1 MAVRVYIQR
10 ELPNLMKLLN
20 PLLSLPAAI
29 FVALLVNVVP
39 VSAQLI
45 AYDDAGNY
53 LVNANWTNGA
63 NQGFGFTP
71 WAIITNGPNAQG
83 TYVGTPSGYAI
94 NSVTNVLGT
103 NYTCAWGVYANG
115 LTDANES
122 TAYRGFAS
130 SLGTNTFKLQWG
142 SRGAGST
149 TTTNIGTVH
158 GWCGFS
164 LRNGNNTN
172 SPYNFSTPDNTAR
185 LFIYFLD
192 GAAPSTIYFWD
203 GNGVQS
209 VPGTSFSDLGRTTIT
224 NAIEAE
230 ITPAADGVSYHMV
243 LKDCVQNRTIFTTN
257 SVFLGSGTIDSA
269 ALFCYE
275 TTGDQIYNRMQIVAS
290 TNIAPTF
297 ANVLPPNGS
306 VYLGAATNNLSF
318 EIDSFN
324 STVSSSTVKTYLNGT
339 LLAGTIFNS
348 ASPTN
353 QLLATNNTALN
364 PDTFYNYSIVAQ
376 DGNGN
381 VVSNT
386 FTFNTFLSSDI
397 YIDAYD
403 YNYNQ
408 GQFINNNTPNN
419 GYVNLAGS
427 NSIDYLIAD
436 LTGTN
441 NTAGYRPLDLV
452 EILPLP
458 TDATGDPVDH
468 ANLRANS
475 FTAYNIGFTDTG
487 NWENY
492 TRNYPT
498 TNYSIYARVAST
510 TGGQFEIEKLANAS
524 ATTTNQPL
532 AAIGRV
538 NFLNTGGSK
547 VYSGQLAPVAD
558 VYGNTVVMPLSGNA
572 TLRETS
578 LASRIYN
585 LEYFVAVAVT
595 NGGTLRPYIATG
607 SPSPNTAGVSLTT
620 PITFT
625 IANRTTIAQ
634 TNAVQLI
641 LNGTNISSR
650 LVLSSNLAGVAASW
664 TPTNNL
670 PTSYTNLVTVIFT
683 DNTGTS
689 VTNSW
694 NFYTGTTGGVLGSG
708 LWSGAGG
715 TNDMFWAD
723 GINWTGGTPGPGFNA
738 VFANPGSTIALAT
751 NNIVATNVTIQG
763 LFYDTNSVG
772 FHTTWIQDG
781 VTLLV
786 TNGSTGGAASL
797 LQVGG
802 TTGGDT
808 VFNHPSTNTITGMNG
823 TLLVAGNDPRIS
835 PNTNNFNFQ
844 VRQCASPAVP
854 NVVTL
859 DMSGLGTLIATVG
872 KFYVA
877 QGGAG
882 FAQSNVTGCVY
893 LARTNVIACL
903 RPNAGEFEVGDSS
916 GGIFTL
922 PGSTLNFG
930 ITNTVYADT
939 IRLGKQKATNNIIR
953 FNPAF
958 TNGIIPSLVMRGGT
972 NGVTSRVFNLT
983 IGDADTETTVPNFVQ
998 ANFDLSGG
1006 KLDALV
1012 GNLVLGR
1019 GETSASDTGFAQGT
1033 FTFTAGTLDVTNVQA
1048 GVQRAVNTATA
1059 SGTININGTATLV
1072 STNIMLALTNVGATA
1087 SLVTG
1092 TLNANGGTVRGSIY
1106 AGGGTSKVNI
1116 IGGTLIVSN
1125 TAGTTAFPLTSVNL
1139 SGASLHLK
1147 ADGNATV
1154 AVVNATGVSAVS
1166 TVITV
1171 DSVANVTGPK
1181 TIHLIS
1187 YTGSDPFAGLSL
1199 APMPS
1204 GYSGSLADNAGSV
1217 DLNVNVVAISV
1228 PPTIQNIK
1236 ISGSQ
1241 LILTGTNNAGAG
1253 GTYSVLTTTNLLV
1266 PLTNW
1271 MVLTSG
1277 SFDGNG
1283 NFWVT
1288 NTTATNGQSFYTLRV
1303 P

>member
-1 MAVRVYIQR
+1 
-10 ELPNLMKLLN
+10 MKLIK
-20 PLLSLPAAI
+20 PLPLFSLTTAVI
-29 FVALLVNVVP
+29 VALFAMAAP
-39 VSAQLI
+39 VSAQLV

-53 LVNANWTNGA
+53 LLNANWTNGA
-63 NQGFGFTP
+63 NGGFGFTP
-71 WAIITNGPNAQG
+71 WAIETNGPNAQG
-83 TYVGTPSGYAI
+83 TYVGTPSGYVI
-94 NSVTNVLGT
+94 NSVTNVTGT
-103 NYTCAWGVYANG
+103 NYTSAWGLYANG
-115 LTDANES
+115 LTDVNES

-142 SRGAGST
+142 SRGAGAT
-149 TTTNIGTVH
+149 ATTNSGTVH

-172 SPYNFSTPDNTAR
+172 APYNFNSPDGSAVFF
-185 LFIYFLD
+185 LYFLD
-192 GAAPSTIYFWD
+192 GAPVATIYFWD
-203 GNGVQS
+203 GHGVQS

-230 ITPAADGVSYHMV
+230 ITPAADGVSYHLV

-257 SVFLGSGTIDSA
+257 STFISSGTVDSA

-275 TTGDQIYNRMQIVAS
+275 TTGDQIYNRMQIAAS
-290 TNIAPTF
+290 TNIAPTIV
-297 ANVLPPNGS
+297 NVMPTSGGI
-306 VYLGAATNNLSF
+306 YLDPTTNNLSF

-324 STVSSSTVKTYLNGT
+324 STVLSSTVKVYLNGA
-339 LLAGTIFNS
+339 LQAGTIFNS

-353 QLLATNNTALN
+353 QLLGTNNATLN
-364 PDTFYNYSIVAQ
+364 ANTFYNYSIVAQ
-376 DGNGN
+376 DANGN
-381 VVSNT
+381 VVSNN
-386 FTFNTFLSSDI
+386 FTFNTFTTNDV

-408 GQFINNNTPNN
+408 GLFINSNTP
-419 GYVNLAGS
+419 VNAYAGLAGS
-427 NSIDYLIAD
+427 NSIDYSIAD

-452 EILPLP
+452 EILTLP
-458 TDATGDPVDH
+458 TDATGDPLDH
-468 ANLRANS
+468 DNLRGNG

-498 TNYSIYARVAST
+498 TNYSIYARAAST
-510 TGGQFEIEKLANAS
+510 TGGQFEIEKLANAT

-532 AAIGRV
+532 AALGRV
-538 NFLNTGGSK
+538 TFSNTGGSK
-547 VYSGQLAPVAD
+547 VYSGQLAPLTD
-558 VYGNTVVMPLSGNA
+558 VFGNTVVMPLSGNA
-572 TLRETS
+572 TLRETA

-585 LEYFVAVAVT
+585 LEYFVAVSVT

-607 SPSPNTAGVSLTT
+607 SPGPNSAGVSLTS
-620 PITFT
+620 PITFNL
-625 IANRTTIAQ
+625 ANRTTIAQ

-670 PTSYTNLVTVIFT
+670 PTSYTNLVTIIFT

-694 NFYTGTTGGVLGSG
+694 NFYTGTTGGVLGNG

-723 GINWTGGTPGPGFNA
+723 GINWTGGTPAPGFNA
-738 VFANPGSTIALAT
+738 VFANPGATTTLAT
-751 NNIVATNVTIQG
+751 NNIVATNVTVQG

-781 VTLLV
+781 VTLIV
-786 TNGSTGGAASL
+786 SNNTTGGATAIV
-797 LQVGG
+797 QAGG
-802 TTGGDT
+802 TTTSDT
-808 VFNHPSTNTITGMNG
+808 VFNHPATNTITGMNG
-823 TLLVAGNDPRIS
+823 TLLVVGNDPRIS
-835 PNTNNFNFQ
+835 PNTNNLNFQ
-844 VRQCASPAVP
+844 VRQSAFPAAP

-859 DMSGLGTLIATVG
+859 DMSGLGTLIATLG

-877 QGGAG
+877 QGGSG

-903 RPNAGEFEVGDSS
+903 RPNAGQFEVGDSS
-916 GGIFTL
+916 GGLATL

-983 IGDADTETTVPNFVQ
+983 IGDADTETTFPDFVQ
-998 ANFDLSGG
+998 ASVDLTGG
-1006 KLDALV
+1006 KLDALI

-1059 SGTININGTATLV
+1059 SGTLNVNGTATLV
-1072 STNIMLALTNVGATA
+1072 SSNIILAVTNAGSTA
-1087 SLVTG
+1087 SFVTG
-1092 TLNANGGTVRGSIY
+1092 TLNATNGTVRGSIY
-1106 AGGGTSKVNI
+1106 AGGGTSTVNI

-1125 TAGTTAFPLTSVNL
+1125 TAGTTALPLTAVNL
-1139 SGASLHLK
+1139 SSASLHLK

-1154 AVVNATGVSAVS
+1154 AVVNAVGVSAGS
-1166 TVITV
+1166 TMITV

-1187 YTGSDPFAGLSL
+1187 YTGSDPFAGLAL
-1199 APMPS
+1199 APLPS
-1204 GYSGSLADNAGSV
+1204 GYTGSLADDAGVV
-1217 DLNVNVVAISV
+1217 DLNINVAVSV
-1228 PPTIQNIK
+1228 PPTIQTIK
-1236 ISGSQ
+1236 FSGGQ
-1241 LILTGTNNAGAG
+1241 LIITGTNNVGAG
-1253 GTYSVLTTTNLLV
+1253 GTYSVLTTTNLTV
-1266 PLTNW
+1266 AITNW
-1271 MVLTSG
+1271 TVFSSG
-1277 SFDGNG
+1277 SFDGSG
-1283 NFWVT
+1283 NFSVT
-1288 NTTATNGQSFYTLRV
+1288 NASATNNPSFYMLRV

>member
-1 MAVRVYIQR
+1 
-10 ELPNLMKLLN
+10 
-20 PLLSLPAAI
+20 LPAAI
-29 FVALLVNVVP
+29 FVALLANAIP
-39 VSAQLI
+39 VSAQLV

-53 LVNANWTNGA
+53 LINANWTNGA
-63 NQGFGFTP
+63 NAGFGFTP

-83 TYVGTPSGYAI
+83 TYVGTPAGYVI
-94 NSVTNVLGT
+94 NSVTNVTGT
-103 NYTCAWGVYANG
+103 NYTAAWGIYANG
-115 LTDANES
+115 LNDVNET
-122 TAYRGFAS
+122 TAYRGFAN

-142 SRGAGST
+142 SRGAGVT
-149 TTTNIGTVH
+149 TTTNIGNVH

-172 SPYNFSTPDNTAR
+172 SPYNINSTDGSAR
-185 LFIYFLD
+185 FFLYFLD
-192 GAAPSTIYFWD
+192 GASPATIYFWD
-203 GNGVQS
+203 NNGVQS

-230 ITPAADGVSYHMV
+230 ISPAADGVSYHLV
-243 LKDCVQNRTIFTTN
+243 LKDCVQNRIIFTTN
-257 SVFLGSGTIDSA
+257 SVLLGSGTIDSA

-275 TTGDQIYNRMQIVAS
+275 TTGDQIYNRMQIAAS

-297 ANVLPPNGS
+297 ANVQPGNGS

-324 STVSSSTVKTYLNGT
+324 STVTSSSVKIYLNGA
-339 LLAGTIFNS
+339 LLSGTVFNS

-353 QLLATNNTALN
+353 QLLGTNNTALN

-376 DGNGN
+376 DANGN

-386 FTFNTFLSSDI
+386 FTFNTFLASDI
-397 YIDAYD
+397 YIDASD

-419 GYVNLAGS
+419 GYANLAGS

-436 LTGTN
+436 LSGTN

-458 TDATGDPVDH
+458 TDATGDPYDH

-498 TNYSIYARVAST
+498 TNYSIYARVASAS
-510 TGGQFEIEKLANAS
+510 GGQFEVEKLANAS

-532 AAIGRV
+532 AALGRV
-538 NFLNTGGSK
+538 NFPNTGGSK
-547 VYSGQLAPVAD
+547 VYSGQLAPVTD

-578 LASRIYN
+578 LASRVYN

-595 NGGTLRPYIATG
+595 NGGTLRPYIAIG
-607 SPSPNTAGVSLTT
+607 SPSPNAAGVSLTT

-670 PTSYTNLVTVIFT
+670 PTSYTNLVTIIFT
-683 DNTGTS
+683 DNTGIS

-715 TNDMFWAD
+715 PTDMFWAD

-738 VFANPGSTIALAT
+738 VFGIPGATTTLTT
-751 NNIVATNVTIQG
+751 NNIVATNVTILG
-763 LFYDTNSVG
+763 LFYQTNTAG

-781 VTLLV
+781 VTLTV
-786 TNGSTGGAASL
+786 SNGTASTTPVLQAGAGVNFDVL
-797 LQVGG
+797 
-802 TTGGDT
+802 
-808 VFNHPSTNTITGMNG
+808 FNSPVTNTISGNNG
-823 TLLVAGNDPRIS
+823 TLLIQGNQLGS
-835 PNTNNFNFQ
+835 GLANQLNLQ
-844 VRQCASPAVP
+844 VRQCTSPAIP
-854 NVVTL
+854 NAVTL
-859 DMSGLGTLIATVG
+859 DMSGLGTFIATAG
-872 KFYVA
+872 KFTVG
-877 QGGAG
+877 QGGTGA
-882 FAQSNVTGCVY
+882 AQTNVSARVN
-893 LARTNVIACL
+893 LARTNIITLL
-903 RPNAGEFEVGDSS
+903 RAVSGQFALGDSS
-916 GGIFTL
+916 GATNL
-922 PGSTLNFG
+922 PGSTLNLG
-930 ITNTVYADT
+930 ITNAFYMDT
-939 IRLGKQKATNNIIR
+939 MFVGNRRATNNLMR

-958 TNGIIPSLVMRGGT
+958 TSITTPVAYIRGS
-972 NGVTSRVFNLT
+972 NALATSRVTSWN
-983 IGDADTETTVPNFVQ
+983 IADASTEAFVPVNVQ
-998 ANFDLSGG
+998 ANADFSGG
-1006 KLDALV
+1006 KLDAMV
-1012 GNLVLGR
+1012 GTMIVAR
-1019 GETSASDTGFAQGT
+1019 GATSAADTGSAQGT
-1033 FTFTAGTLDVTNVQA
+1033 LSFTSGTLDVTNLQV
-1048 GVQRAVNTATA
+1048 GVQRAINTATA
-1059 SGTININGTATLV
+1059 TGTVNINGTATLL
-1072 STNIMLALTNVGATA
+1072 STNIVLAQNFAGATA

-1092 TLNANGGTVRGSIY
+1092 TLNATNGTVRGSIY
-1106 AGGGTSKVNI
+1106 AGGGTSTVNI
-1116 IGGTLIVSN
+1116 VGGTLIVSN
-1125 TAGTTAFPLTSVNL
+1125 TAGTTALPLTTVNL
-1139 SGASLHLK
+1139 SSASLHLK
-1147 ADGNATV
+1147 ADGNATT
-1154 AVVNATGVSAVS
+1154 AVVNALGVTAVS
-1166 TVITV
+1166 TTITV

-1199 APMPS
+1199 APLPS
-1204 GYSGSLADNAGSV
+1204 GYTGTLADNAGSI
-1217 DLNVNVVAISV
+1217 DLNVNVAVLV
-1228 PPTIQNIK
+1228 PPTIQGIK

-1241 LILTGTNNAGAG
+1241 LIISGTNNAGAV
-1253 GTYSVLTTTNLLV
+1253 GTYSVLTTTNLLG
-1266 PLTNW
+1266 TNW
-1271 MVLTSG
+1271 TVLSSG

-1283 NFWVT
+1283 NFSVT
-1288 NTTATNGQSFYTLRV
+1288 NAIGTNSQSFYRLRV